1 MKKRILLITTGGTI
15 ASEAGGEGL
24 APALSSTDILK
35 IVNSIAERYDVKTRD
50 LFSLDSSNIQP
61 EEWQLIAQCIYEAC
75 TVPAINTGIAGID
88 RGIED
93 DAIDGIV
100 ITHGTDTMAYT
111 SSVLSFMLRNI
122 PIPVVLT
129 GSQLPLTHP
138 LTDAKDN
145 LFCAF
150 AMAASST
157 PGVFLAFNRKVIL
170 GCRAVKVRTKSF
182 DAFDSINCP
191 TVAKIDVGGLSI
203 DRQLVRKPSGAFEL
217 QAALSP
223 EVMLVRVIPGLNP
236 AVFDMLPKTGCRG
249 VVVEAF
255 GSGGMH
261 FMRRNLISALQAL
274 ADSGVAVVVCSQV
287 LYESSDFTIY
297 QAGMRLVEHSGII
310 QARDMT
316 TEAAVTKLMWCLG
329 QTADMETLRALFTS
343 DLAGEI
349 DCGR

>member
-1 MKKRILLITTGGTI
+1 MVVTFTKEGSCMKKRILLITTGGTI
-15 ASEAGGEGL
+15 ASETGSEGL
-24 APALSSTDILK
+24 APALSSADILK

-61 EEWQLIAQCIYEAC
+61 EEWQLIATTVAEAYSGC
-75 TVPAINTGIAGID
+75 
-88 RGIED
+88 
-93 DAIDGIV
+93 DGIV

-150 AMAASST
+150 AMAASGT
-157 PGVFLAFNRKVIL
+157 PGVYLAFNRKVIL

-203 DRQLVRKPSGAFEL
+203 DRQLVREPSGAFEL

-236 AVFDMLPKTGCRG
+236 AVFDMLPQTGCRG

-310 QARDMT
+310 QAKDMT

-329 QTADMETLRALFTS
+329 QTGDPSALRALFTS
-343 DLAGEI
+343 NLAGEI